1 MDTNDTQKFDFDT
14 ANLADQITVIGE
26 VEHAYYH
33 ALKSASSLEEEDA
46 VYYLTVASMLKDFR
60 RCFMREHFPDI
71 KETDWCLLKA
81 IETVRQRVYESTDS
95 HKDLKEVNDLWSLI
109 TEHIFGVDMSG
120 CASCREEMDTEKEIS
135 DEEIRKRFPGLAA
148 VADKEL
154 GPEK

>member
-1 MDTNDTQKFDFDT
+1 MEDKPTFNYDT

-26 VEHAYYH
+26 IEHAYYH
-33 ALKSASSLEEEDA
+33 AMKSASSLEEEDA
-46 VYYLTVASMLKDFR
+46 VYYLTAASMLKDFR
-60 RCFMREHFPDI
+60 RRFMREHFPDI

-120 CASCREEMDTEKEIS
+120 CVSCREDMEKGNHEDS
-135 DEEIRKRFPGLAA
+135 LS
-148 VADKEL
+148 
-154 GPEK
+154 